1 MNMVAKGLTPM
12 STDSVVIEFPRR
24 HRMFHEP
31 APSPALGL
39 AICLMVP
46 LVFWPLLIFGFGG
59 LIVHMSRLVLA

>member
-1 MNMVAKGLTPM
+1 MTA
-12 STDSVVIEFPRR
+12 DVIEFPRR
-24 HRMFHEP
+24 HRMFHEERN
-31 APSPALGL
+31 PALGV